1 MIMIAPQMGV
11 LASKIQKNMPQA
23 VDIGEEA
30 NKLAED
36 VAWGSR

>member
-1 MIMIAPQMGV
+1 MGV
-11 LASKIQKNMPQA
+11 LASKIQKKMPQA
-23 VDIGEEA
+23 VDIGEEV